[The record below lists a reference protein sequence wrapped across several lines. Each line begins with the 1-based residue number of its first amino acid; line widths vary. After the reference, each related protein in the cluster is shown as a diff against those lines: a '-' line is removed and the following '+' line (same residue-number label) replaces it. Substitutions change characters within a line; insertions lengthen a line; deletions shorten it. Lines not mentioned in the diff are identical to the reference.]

1 MRWDD
6 VSNMNVRSLF
16 ASLVLT
22 ASVVAGAAPD
32 PVEDKARLALELGLE
47 SKNPDTR
54 KMAVVALSLASANEK
69 LEDQLL
75 HMLDDKD
82 VEVRLAT
89 LVSLAE
95 IHDKKAKD
103 AMIKAM
109 DDPVP
114 EVSFAAAKALWVLKE
129 PVGRD
134 ALISV
139 LEGES
144 KATSGLFTSKKRETL
159 RMMHTPRTAFFTVVR
174 EGAGFVPVPGLGE
187 GVASMQALMNDP
199 NLSGKASAALLLGSD
214 SSQATLAALKDALQD
229 KTASVRAA
237 SAHSLALHNDPA
249 FKADLAPLIDDP
261 SESVKLRAAA
271 GYLRLRAIEQR
282 PKPKPAPVPI
292 KTAPI
297 KMAPKKG

>member
-1 MRWDD
+1 
-6 VSNMNVRSLF
+6 MNVRSLF

-22 ASVVAGAAPD
+22 AFVMAGAAPD

-54 KMAVVALSLASANEK
+54 KMAVVALSLASASPK

-82 VEVRLAT
+82 VDVRLAT

-95 IHDKKAKD
+95 IRDKKAKD

-144 KATSGLFTSKKRETL
+144 KASSGLFTSKKRETL

-187 GVASMQALMNDP
+187 GIASMQALLNDP

-214 SSQATLAALKDALQD
+214 SSPATLAALKDALQD

-237 SAHSLALHNDPA
+237 AAHSLALHNDPA
-249 FKADLAPLIDDP
+249 LKADLAPLIDDP

-271 GYLRLRAIEQR
+271 GYMRLRAIEL
-282 PKPKPAPVPI
+282 KPKPAPAPA
-292 KTAPI
+292 KTAPV
-297 KMAPKKG
+297 KTAPKKG